1 MGYASFGKSIRQS
14 VLYKHDSFSF
24 VTERWCSG
32 LSALRR
38 HLTYIIFAIEVAS
51 MASVHPPPRAVLLG
65 TVAIIVIIVII
76 VGTEP
81 HAVVVGV
88 GFITWVISKVIS
100 IKGIPSIT
108 PNEVGISQS
117 ILVFLTSHSE
127 HSVVSG
133 AVERGR
139 C

>member
-1 MGYASFGKSIRQS
+1 
-14 VLYKHDSFSF
+14 
-24 VTERWCSG
+24 
-32 LSALRR
+32 
-38 HLTYIIFAIEVAS
+38 

-65 TVAIIVIIVII
+65 TVAVIVVIVVII
-76 VGTEP
+76 GTEP
-81 HAVVVGV
+81 HAIVVGE

-100 IKGIPSIT
+100 IKGIPGFT

-127 HSVVSG
+127 HSIVSS
-133 AVERGR
+133 AVERGQ